1 MTSAN
6 RWQTFSHALAFVAG
20 FSAVF
25 VIMGATLATVF
36 GFALPRVPADLCQDR
51 RRDPDP
57 LRAAGLGGF
66 RLAGDRVRAAGGDKN
81 VLGRVFVEGV
91 DTFGRIMYT
100 EGRVQKKVDRRWGY
114 LSSFAM
120 GVFFSAGWIPCI
132 GPVLSAI
139 YAMAAITA
147 TAAQGALLLLVY
159 SLGLGIPFL
168 ITGAA
173 MSVVAPQLR
182 RMNRHM
188 GVVSKITGV
197 FLIVVGIAMYM
208 DRLGFLSIFFSQQL
222 GNGLAS
228 VELGGNFASVTMPIA
243 FLAGLL
249 SFLSPCV
256 LPLIPAYIT
265 YLSGTTVADQGTPSA
280 SPPARSPSQQ
290 PEPGRQVERREQRPD
305 AQGRHMSVNV
315 RPPQEG
321 AGKRVTDAIN
331 RVRGGLRGTGWRSS
345 TSSSRCLSCCRFSR
359 RC

>member
-25 VIMGATLATVF
+25 VVLGATLATVF
-36 GFALPRVPADLCQDR
+36 GFAFRAFLPTFVKIGGIILILFGLQVLGVFGWLADR
-51 RRDPDP
+51 I
-57 LRAAGLGGF
+57 
-66 RLAGDRVRAAGGDKN
+66 RAAGGDKN
-81 VLGRVFVEGV
+81 PVGHAFVEGV
-91 DTFGRIMYT
+91 DAFGRIMYT
-100 EGRVQKKVDRRWGY
+100 EGRIQKKVDRRWGY
-114 LSSFAM
+114 LSSFSM

-139 YAMAAITA
+139 YAMAAMSA

-173 MSVVAPQLR
+173 LSVVAPQLR
-182 RMNRHM
+182 RLNRHM

-197 FLIVVGIAMYM
+197 FLILVGIAMYM

-222 GNGLAS
+222 GNGLAN
-228 VELGGNFASVTMPIA
+228 VDVGGNFATVTMPIA
-243 FLAGLL
+243 LAAGLL

-265 YLSGTTVADQGTPSA
+265 YLSGTTVAD
-280 SPPARSPSQQ
+280 
-290 PEPGRQVERREQRPD
+290 
-305 AQGRHMSVNV
+305 
-315 RPPQEG
+315 
-321 AGKRVTDAIN
+321 
-331 RVRGGLRGTGWRSS
+331 GGVSG
-345 TSSSRCLSCCRFSR
+345 TSSREPAAPTTATPAAAPTRKAGA
-359 RC
+359 

>member
-25 VIMGATLATVF
+25 VILGATLASVF
-36 GFALPRVPADLCQDR
+36 GFALRAFLPTFVKIGGIILILFGLQVLGVFGWLADR
-51 RRDPDP
+51 I
-57 LRAAGLGGF
+57 
-66 RLAGDRVRAAGGDKN
+66 RAAGGDKN
-81 VLGRVFVEGV
+81 VLGRAFVEGV
-91 DTFGRIMYT
+91 DAFGRIMYA
-100 EGRVQKKVDRRWGY
+100 EGRIQKKVDRRWGY
-114 LSSFAM
+114 LSSFTM

-139 YAMAAITA
+139 YAMAAMTA
-147 TAAQGALLLLVY
+147 TAGQGALLLLVY

-173 MSVVAPQLR
+173 LSVVAPQLR
-182 RMNRHM
+182 RLNRHM

-197 FLIVVGIAMYM
+197 FLILVGIAMYL
-208 DRLGFLSIFFSQQL
+208 DRLGFLSIFFSQQF

-228 VELGGNFASVTMPIA
+228 VELGGSFASVTMPIA

-265 YLSGTTVADQGTPSA
+265 YLSGTTVADGGTAAAPHEPATVTAGATAPSVPTPKA
-280 SPPARSPSQQ
+280 
-290 PEPGRQVERREQRPD
+290 
-305 AQGRHMSVNV
+305 
-315 RPPQEG
+315 G
-321 AGKRVTDAIN
+321 A
-331 RVRGGLRGTGWRSS
+331 
-345 TSSSRCLSCCRFSR
+345 
-359 RC
+359 